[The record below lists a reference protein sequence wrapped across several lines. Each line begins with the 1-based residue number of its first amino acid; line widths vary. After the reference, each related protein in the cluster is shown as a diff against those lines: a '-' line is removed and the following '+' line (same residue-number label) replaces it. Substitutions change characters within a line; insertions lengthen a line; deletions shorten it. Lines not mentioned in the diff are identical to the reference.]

1 MQNEQVPG
9 LSIVIPIFNEEAG
22 IKKLFEALNSLAPRL
37 PANTEVILVD
47 DGSSDQSI
55 KLLTEESLVL
65 KKSIIS
71 FSRNFGHQSA
81 LLAGLKLAKGDF
93 VVTMDGDLQH
103 PPTLIPTFLD
113 LHSQGHDI
121 VLTKRQDS
129 DILRSKYVFS
139 SLFYSLINK
148 ISATSIPVNS
158 SDFRSMSRR
167 AVNALLAL
175 PENRKFLRGLVGWI
189 GYPTAVIEYQPDV
202 RVAGESKYTWIK
214 MLRLAM
220 TGITSFSAAPMYLA
234 GAVSVL
240 FFSSAFLYAIYVL
253 IIKFIYQTAV
263 SGWASVLFVLL
274 IVSGFLSLFLGLIGV
289 YLSAIYEE
297 VKNRPNYIIKDL
309 L

>member
-1 MQNEQVPG
+1 MQDLKPAG
-9 LSIVIPIFNEEAG
+9 LSIVIPIFNEEEG
-22 IKKLFEALNSLAPRL
+22 IKKLFEALNSLAPKL
-37 PANTEVILVD
+37 PSDTEVILVD
-47 DGSSDQSI
+47 DGSSDNSV
-55 KLLTEESLVL
+55 KLLISESLIY
-65 KKSIIS
+65 KKTIIS

-81 LLAGLKLAKGDF
+81 LLAGLKQANGDY

-121 VLTKRQDS
+121 VLTKRQDA
-129 DILRSKYVFS
+129 DIIRSKYVFS
-139 SLFYSLINK
+139 ALFYSLINK

-158 SDFRSMSRR
+158 SDFRSMSKR

-189 GYPTAVIEYQPDV
+189 GYPTAVIEYQPDI
-202 RVAGESKYTWIK
+202 RIAGESKYTWIK
-214 MLRLAM
+214 MLRLAI

-240 FFSSAFLYAIYVL
+240 FFSSAFAYAIYVL

-297 VKNRPNYIIKDL
+297 VKNRPNYIIKEL